1 MADVDKELEQL
12 LQEKEALVAK
22 EREIRASLKVV
33 EKAKAKEAIAGFIGS
48 KFPAAGDVSKVLG
61 ESGFAKLEVVYSIVD
76 GQPTMDYTPKSAGGG
91 GGDGARGPIAD
102 LKGIFDSNATA
113 EELDAMQD
121 LENNMPRG
129 TKEEKAAYNRST
141 YQLKKK
147 VQKRVESGG

>member
-1 MADVDKELEQL
+1 MADVNKQLEELLKQ
-12 LQEKEALVAK
+12 KEALVAE
-22 EREIRASLKVV
+22 EREVRAQLRVA
-33 EKAKAKEAIAGFIGS
+33 EKAEAKKAIEGFVS
-48 KFPAAGDVSKVLG
+48 SNFPAAGDVSKVLG

-113 EELDAMQD
+113 DEIEAMQD
-121 LENNMPRG
+121 LEDNMPRG
-129 TKEEKAAYNRST
+129 TKEEKAAYNRAT

>member
-22 EREIRASLKVV
+22 EREIRASLKVA

-121 LENNMPRG
+121 LEDNMPRG
-129 TKEEKAAYNRST
+129 TKEEKAAYNRAT